1 MGRAFR
7 PGNRPRPVEETG
19 LPLQKLSAGICKVIT
34 SVILQEEISEKSAP
48 TKESA
53 VAMVT
58 EQTGR
63 GGKAEP
69 SLWAPYT
76 IFNTK
81 SLVLALQNTTTR
93 TATHVPHYSIY
104 IYVCVYIYICLC
116 VYACVCVYIYL
127 YISIVG

>member
-1 MGRAFR
+1 MVR
-7 PGNRPRPVEETG
+7 PGNRLKPVEETG
-19 LPLQKLSAGICKVIT
+19 LILQKLSAGICKVIT
-34 SVILQEEISEKSAP
+34 SAILQEGISEKSAP

-69 SLWAPYT
+69 RLWAPYT

-81 SLVLALQNTTTR
+81 SLVLAFKNTIMR
-93 TATHVPHYSIY
+93 TATHVPHYSMS
-104 IYVCVYIYICLC
+104 VCVYI
-116 VYACVCVYIYL
+116 
-127 YISIVG
+127 